1 MRFLFIFLWGFGFL
15 FFGGCH
21 EYPHQN
27 ETRDEPHLQA
37 YLKLKKKSPDSAL
50 IELKAHANIT
60 FKAHPRANDWAEL
73 AARLDRAGKASLPDM
88 QRLSQLV
95 LEMARDNETSTAHI
109 HELEDN
115 ALLWNELEKE
125 LKTEETGPTTFF
137 IKFTLRLTEKK

>member
-1 MRFLFIFLWGFGFL
+1 MRFLFLFLFLFLWGLGFL
-15 FFGGCH
+15 FFSGCH
-21 EYPHQN
+21 EHPHQN

-95 LEMARDNETSTAHI
+95 LEMARKQQGVHDIPSRIGRQHPSVERTG
-109 HELEDN
+109 
-115 ALLWNELEKE
+115 KG
-125 LKTEETGPTTFF
+125 TEN
-137 IKFTLRLTEKK
+137 

>member
-1 MRFLFIFLWGFGFL
+1 MRFVLILFWGLSVLL
-15 FFGGCH
+15 FSGCH
-21 EYPHQN
+21 DHPHPN
-27 ETRDEPHLQA
+27 ETQEEPHLQA

-60 FKAHPRANDWAEL
+60 FKAHPLSTDWAEL
-73 AARLDRAGKASLPDM
+73 AARLDRAGKASLLDM

-95 LEMARDNETSTAHI
+95 LEMARDNKASTAYI

-125 LKTEETGPTTFF
+125 LKTEGTDPTTFF